1 MGSREAHL
9 LFEVSRDTKGI
20 RSKENLCH
28 GCHGARPVV
37 LDTKG
42 EGQTCDQTE
51 GGHGHDDTVCNPITR
66 EAEADVRL
74 LGIQGQ
80 PQLPSKTSEGQGGGR
95 PKIRDAAQLG
105 GLPRIHEA

>member
-1 MGSREAHL
+1 MSSREAHL
-9 LFEVSRDTKGI
+9 LFEVSRNTKGI

-28 GCHGARPVV
+28 GCHRARPMV

-42 EGQTCDQTE
+42 EGQTWDQTE
-51 GGHGHDDTVCNPITR
+51 GGHGHDDTVHYTVCNPITQ
-66 EAEADVRL
+66 EADVRL
-74 LGIQGQ
+74 LGIQSQ
-80 PQLPSKTSEGQGGGR
+80 PQLPSKTWVGGGR

>member
-1 MGSREAHL
+1 M
-9 LFEVSRDTKGI
+9 
-20 RSKENLCH
+20 
-28 GCHGARPVV
+28 V

-42 EGQTCDQTE
+42 EGQTWDQTE

-80 PQLPSKTSEGQGGGR
+80 PQLPSKTSEGQGRGR